1 MRSTNPPR
9 LATLLLQVFAVDD
22 PIAGDLDEEYRA
34 GRSAAWYWRQA
45 LAAVL
50 VAPLRRFD
58 LHELF
63 AVQGMFM
70 QVVMLA
76 LISVTAVF
84 TVKVTAWLI
93 YREDVMQMLLEPSVV
108 RELLRVVLSFAAA
121 LVAGVAIARVHIRS
135 RTAAVLAFST
145 VVTFWAFANLYVMDG
160 VGNLD
165 AVLPHVFGLLVFI
178 CGLLAGGIHLEPLIQ
193 ARQPRHG

>member
-1 MRSTNPPR
+1 MTSPHPPR
-9 LATLLLQVFAVDD
+9 LAALLLETFDVDE
-22 PIAGDLDEEYRA
+22 PIVGDLDEEYRA

-45 LAAVL
+45 LAAAAVTP
-50 VAPLRRFD
+50 VRRFD

-70 QVVMLA
+70 QIVMLT

-84 TVKVTAWLI
+84 TVKVTAWLV
-93 YREDVMQMLLEPSVV
+93 YREGVMQMLLEPSVA
-108 RELLRVVLSFAAA
+108 RELLRIVVSFVAA
-121 LVAGVAIARVHIRS
+121 LLAGVAIARVHTRS

-145 VVTFWAFANLYVMDG
+145 VVTLWAFVNLYVMDG

-178 CGLLAGGIHLEPLIQ
+178 SGLLAGGIHLEPVMHGRTL
-193 ARQPRHG
+193 RHG

>member
-9 LATLLLQVFAVDD
+9 LAALLLQVFAVDD
-22 PIAGDLDEEYRA
+22 AIAGDLDEEYQA
-34 GRSAAWYWRQA
+34 GRSAAWYWRQTI
-45 LAAVL
+45 AAVL
-50 VAPLRRFD
+50 AAPLRQFD
-58 LHELF
+58 PHELF

-70 QVVMLA
+70 QIVMLA

-84 TVKVTAWLI
+84 TVKVTAWLV
-93 YREDVMQMLLEPSVV
+93 YREGVMQMLLEPSVA
-108 RELLRVVLSFAAA
+108 RELLRIVVSFVAA
-121 LVAGVAIARVHIRS
+121 LLAGVAIARVHTRS

-145 VVTFWAFANLYVMDG
+145 VVTLWAFVNLYVMDG

-178 CGLLAGGIHLEPLIQ
+178 SGLLAGGIHLEPVMHGRTL
-193 ARQPRHG
+193 RHG